1 MGRNILFITTD
12 QMRFDCLGVNGGT
25 VAKVP
30 VIDGLASSGLNYTR
44 MHAQNV
50 VCMPARSSMITGQYP
65 RTHGVY
71 ANGVPLPSDAHSIAA
86 HLNENGYH
94 TALLGKA
101 HFEPAFD
108 FENKWDENKFA
119 AAGSTGPYR
128 GFDYI
133 EFAMH
138 GPELP
143 WHYGRW
149 LKAQDKNAWKGFYP
163 LVRPDGKAL
172 NDAGGGDTGAPQ
184 VARNPIARELYH
196 TDWVADRTIEWLKS
210 VDTSENFFCWMSF
223 PDPHHPWDPP
233 ESELHR
239 INWRDLDI
247 PDGCPESEAKVRAI
261 LENKPAHWMGYYD
274 GSFSNSEGG
283 PRAFV
288 PRNMTHDQIREI
300 NALNH
305 IENELIDEATGRV
318 LAVLAERGVL
328 DNTDIIITTDHGE
341 LQGDY
346 GLMFKGPYHVDS
358 LMRLPMVWKPAVN
371 AGVTPAVIHE
381 PVGQI
386 DLAATFC
393 EIAGVEIPDWVQG
406 KPLPTVPGDATR
418 ERVLTE
424 WDSQFPDKDMRL
436 RSIWRD
442 GYLCTVYEQGGPKI
456 NGVPMYDG
464 TEGELYT
471 VNDGPHQFVNR
482 WDDPDFRTIRDD
494 LVADMYASF
503 PEHRNP
509 RLAVEA
515 PT

>member
-12 QMRFDCLGVNGGT
+12 QMRYDSLGVNGGT
-25 VAKVP
+25 IAKLP
-30 VIDGLASSGLNYTR
+30 VMDGLAKSGLNYTR

-71 ANGVPLPSDAHSIAA
+71 ANGVPLPSDAPSIAA
-86 HLNENGYH
+86 HLNENGYK

-119 AAGSTGPYR
+119 GQGSTGPYR

-149 LKAQDKNAWKGFYP
+149 LKAQDKNAWKGYYP

-210 VDTSENFFCWMSF
+210 VDISENFFCWMSF

-239 INWRDLDI
+239 INWRDLDL
-247 PDGCPESEAKVRAI
+247 PEATPRTDEEVREI
-261 LENKPAHWMGYYD
+261 LGAKPAHWLGYYD
-274 GSFSNSEGG
+274 GTFQNSEGG
-283 PRAFV
+283 PRTFV
-288 PRNMTHDQIREI
+288 PKNMTHDQIREI

-318 LAVLAERGVL
+318 LAALAERGVL

-346 GLMFKGPYHVDS
+346 GLMFKGPYHVDA
-358 LMRLPMVWKPAVN
+358 LMRLPMIWKPAANV
-371 AGVTPAVIHE
+371 ATPPAVIDE

-393 EIAGVEIPDWVQG
+393 EIAGVTTPDWVQG
-406 KPLPTVPGDATR
+406 RPLPKAPGDKSR

-424 WDSQFPDKDMRL
+424 WDSQFHEKDMRL

-442 GYLCTVYEQGGPKI
+442 GYLCTMYEQGGPKT

-464 TEGELYT
+464 TEGELY
-471 VNDGPHQFVNR
+471 VQDDGPFQFINR
-482 WDDPDFRTIRDD
+482 WDDPEYRTIRDD

-503 PEHRNP
+503 PSHRDP